1 MAAEALKYILS
12 AGSPL
17 RGQMA
22 IYNVLDAQNR
32 VIKTKP
38 RADCP
43 ICRTQPSDGKS

>member
-1 MAAEALKYILS
+1 
-12 AGSPL
+12 
-17 RGQMA
+17 MA

-43 ICRTQPSDGKS
+43 ICG

>member
-1 MAAEALKYILS
+1 
-12 AGSPL
+12 L

-38 RADCP
+38 WADCP
-43 ICRTQPSDGKS
+43 ICGANSSDGKS